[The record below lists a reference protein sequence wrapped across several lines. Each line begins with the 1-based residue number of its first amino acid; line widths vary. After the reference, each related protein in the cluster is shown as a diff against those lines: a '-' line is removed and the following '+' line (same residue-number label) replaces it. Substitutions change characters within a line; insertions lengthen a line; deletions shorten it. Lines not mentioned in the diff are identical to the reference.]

1 MRSKSIINAFVVLC
15 ITAILAIAVCGCED
29 LGAYD
34 DTAEYYDCFGNI
46 IFVDGVTGDYSD
58 YSVEDCFYNKESK
71 ENFLVGENGEYMG
84 VPHDYYEYV
93 AIPVESTIDM
103 DTLAL
108 YIQADDK
115 ATVYISIY
123 VADEIPDEDDTS
135 TDTETT
141 DAQSES
147 PDVSNTAT
155 EGQSAPPREEKG
167 NEPDMGGD
175 PDNTIIETER
185 TESAP
190 EEAEKENKAPEQTQE
205 ESKPSYSKV
214 KIGEIVIQ
222 LNGGKWDSFMLDEFD
237 VNGKTQKSIQI
248 NEGQYI
254 LMHIR
259 NNSGLRNPDAA
270 DQASVEPQN
279 ENELQSVK
287 ITMTNL
293 LVRTLEIAND
303 D

>member
-1 MRSKSIINAFVVLC
+1 MKSKSIINAFVVLC
-15 ITAILAIAVCGCED
+15 ITAILAIAVGGCED
-29 LGAYD
+29 LGAYN
-34 DTAEYYDCFGNI
+34 DTTEYYDCFGNI

-115 ATVYISIY
+115 ATVYICIY
-123 VADEIPDEDDTS
+123 VADKIPDEDDTS

-141 DAQSES
+141 GAQSES
-147 PDVSNTAT
+147 PDISNTAT
-155 EGQSAPPREEKG
+155 EGQSAPLEEENG
-167 NEPDMGGD
+167 NESDMGGD

-185 TESAP
+185 TESAS
-190 EEAEKENKAPEQTQE
+190 EEAEKENEAPEQTEE

-237 VNGKTQKSIQI
+237 VNGKAEKSIQI

-259 NNSGLRNPDAA
+259 NNSGLRNPDAE
-270 DQASVEPQN
+270 DQASVEPQT

>member
-15 ITAILAIAVCGCED
+15 ITAILEIAVCGCED

-71 ENFLVGENGEYMG
+71 ENFLAGENGEYMG

-123 VADEIPDEDDTS
+123 VADKIPDEDDTS

-141 DAQSES
+141 GAQSES
-147 PDVSNTAT
+147 PDISNTAT
-155 EGQSAPPREEKG
+155 EGQSAPLDEEKG
-167 NEPDMGGD
+167 NESDMGGD

-190 EEAEKENKAPEQTQE
+190 EEAEKENEAPRQTEE

-237 VNGKTQKSIQI
+237 VNGKAEKSIQI

-259 NNSGLRNPDAA
+259 NNSGLRTSDAA
-270 DQASVEPQN
+270 DQASVEPQT

>member
-29 LGAYD
+29 LGSYD
-34 DTAEYYDCFGNI
+34 DTSEYYDCFGNI

-71 ENFLVGENGEYMG
+71 ENFLAGENGEYMG

-93 AIPVESTIDM
+93 AIPVERTIDM

-123 VADEIPDEDDTS
+123 VANEIPNEDDTS

-141 DAQSES
+141 GAQSES
-147 PDVSNTAT
+147 SDVSDTAA
-155 EGQSAPPREEKG
+155 EGQSAPLEEGKCS
-167 NEPDMGGD
+167 ESDMGSD

-185 TESAP
+185 TESVS
-190 EEAEKENKAPEQTQE
+190 EEAETESETPEQTE
-205 ESKPSYSKV
+205 EEVKTSYAKV

-222 LNGGKWDSFMLDEFD
+222 LNGGKWDSFVLDEFD
-237 VNGKTQKSIQI
+237 VNGQAQKSIQI

-259 NNSGLRNPDAA
+259 NNSGLRNPDAE
-270 DQASVEPQN
+270 DQASVEPQT

-293 LVRTLEIAND
+293 LVRTLDIAND

>member
-1 MRSKSIINAFVVLC
+1 MKSKSIVNAFVVLC

-29 LGAYD
+29 LGAYE

-71 ENFLVGENGEYMG
+71 ENFLAGENGEYMG

-123 VADEIPDEDDTS
+123 VADKIPDEDDTS

-141 DAQSES
+141 GAQSES

-155 EGQSAPPREEKG
+155 GGQSAPLEEENG
-167 NEPDMGGD
+167 NESDMGGD
-175 PDNTIIETER
+175 PNNTIIETER
-185 TESAP
+185 TESAS
-190 EEAEKENKAPEQTQE
+190 EEAEKENEAPEQTEE

-237 VNGKTQKSIQI
+237 VNGKAQKSIQI

-259 NNSGLRNPDAA
+259 NNSGLRTSDAA
-270 DQASVEPQN
+270 DQASVEPQT

>member
-71 ENFLVGENGEYMG
+71 ENFLAGENGEYMG

-147 PDVSNTAT
+147 PDVSNTAA
-155 EGQSAPPREEKG
+155 EGQSAPSEEGKG
-167 NEPDMGGD
+167 SEPDMGGD

-185 TESAP
+185 TESAS
-190 EEAEKENKAPEQTQE
+190 EEAETESEAPEQTE
-205 ESKPSYSKV
+205 EEVKPSYSKV

-222 LNGGKWDSFMLDEFD
+222 LDGGKWDSFVLDEFD
-237 VNGKTQKSIQI
+237 VNGKAQKSIQI

-270 DQASVEPQN
+270 DQASVEPQV